1 MKLTRKRIK
10 YGSYNLEDE
19 NGVVI
24 ARADKTGTR
33 RDNYPWDWQLADGF
47 EFGSNKAGF
56 GHEESLRACI
66 CMIQDRVAYYG
77 LTGEE

>member
-19 NGVVI
+19 TGVVI

-33 RDNYPWDWQLADGF
+33 RDNYPWDWQLVDGF
-47 EFGSNKAGF
+47 EFGSNKDPF
-56 GHEESLRACI
+56 GHEESLKAA
-66 CMIQDRVAYYG
+66 IQTIRDRVSQYG
-77 LTGEE
+77 LTQED